1 LKRVIGEEIAI
12 SDPMIEALQVWSRM
26 YENKAEWLSNDVKS
40 LNLPAAIAGEIARAV
55 TIEMEVEIIGGGTAG
70 ESGETARSSRRA
82 DFLAAQME
90 RVSPQLR
97 EKVEYGAAKGGL
109 MFKPYVRA
117 DEIGVDYVQADQ
129 FYPLSFDSD
138 GNIDAC
144 VFSDTKRVG
153 NKWFTR
159 LEIHRMTAEGYIVR
173 NKAFRSDSRDTLG
186 VAVSLAEVG
195 DWADLAEE
203 ALITGIDRP
212 LFAYFRYP
220 LANNVD
226 PVSPLGV
233 SCYARAVDLIRQ
245 ADELWSD
252 LLWEFDSGK
261 RALYVDE
268 TAFDKNSEGKPILP
282 HKRLYRTLKLSSQVG
297 KDEMFEEWSPDL
309 REENLLRG
317 LNAILKRIEFTC
329 GLAYGTLS
337 DPEEVDKTATEILS
351 SKQRSAATF
360 VDTQKALAEALDQL
374 IYAMNAW
381 CDLEKLAPAGGYD
394 TAYTFDDS
402 LITDRD
408 KQFSQ
413 DQQVVGMGAMGKV
426 EFRMRTYGESEE
438 VARQKVAEAQAEAAA
453 ATNEL
458 FPEEE

>member
-1 LKRVIGEEIAI
+1 
-12 SDPMIEALQVWSRM
+12 
-26 YENKAEWLSNDVKS
+26 
-40 LNLPAAIAGEIARAV
+40 
-55 TIEMEVEIIGGGTAG
+55 
-70 ESGETARSSRRA
+70 
-82 DFLAAQME
+82 
-90 RVSPQLR
+90 
-97 EKVEYGAAKGGL
+97 
-109 MFKPYVRA
+109 
-117 DEIGVDYVQADQ
+117 
-129 FYPLSFDSD
+129 
-138 GNIDAC
+138 
-144 VFSDTKRVG
+144 
-153 NKWFTR
+153 
-159 LEIHRMTAEGYIVR
+159 MTAEGYIVR